1 MIRAAINLT
10 ALLCQMTVAQTI
22 LQLQIPEQLRG
33 RVMGIYVLSYASSPL
48 GATLLGILAGVTGTP
63 VAVAAGALAL
73 CVAATTVVL
82 RLRRLGNVV

>member
-1 MIRAAINLT
+1 
-10 ALLCQMTVAQTI
+10 
-22 LQLQIPEQLRG
+22 
-33 RVMGIYVLSYASSPL
+33 
-48 GATLLGILAGVTGTP
+48 